1 MPDFRNLLGPMRLPF
16 LILTPA
22 CVLLGIAAAAW
33 TSGGVNL
40 AHAALAMLGGVGA
53 HVSVN
58 ALNEYFDFRSG
69 LDFRT
74 QRTPFSGGSGTLP
87 ENPEASRMALLTAL
101 IALAITAAVGVY
113 FVLVQGLA
121 LLPLGILGL
130 LIIVAYTTWISHQPL
145 LCLLAPGIGFGLL
158 MVMGTSLVLA
168 GEHTWTAFIAS
179 LVPTFLVSDLL
190 LLNQFPDA
198 EADQTV
204 GRRHVL
210 IVYGKRVGSLVYAA
224 FLIGAY
230 LTIIIGV
237 VLKVLP
243 LASLLGLGSLIFAI
257 PAIRGAL
264 QHADNIEAL
273 IPALGQNV
281 LVNILTPVLVAVGLF
296 IG

>member
-1 MPDFRNLLGPMRLPF
+1 MRLPF

-22 CVLLGIAAAAW
+22 CVLLGVAAATW

-40 AHAALAMLGGVGA
+40 AHAALALLGAVGA
-53 HVSVN
+53 HISVN

-87 ENPEASRMALLTAL
+87 ANPDASRSALLTGL

-113 FVLVQGLA
+113 FVAVQGLA

-130 LIIVAYTTWISHQPL
+130 LIIVAYTTWISQQPL

-168 GEHTWTAFIAS
+168 GEHTWTVFVAS

-210 IVYGKRVGSLVYAA
+210 IVYGKRVGSLIYTA
-224 FLIGAY
+224 FLIAAY
-230 LTIIIGV
+230 LTILIGV
-237 VLKVLP
+237 MLRVLP
-243 LASLLGLGSLIFAI
+243 VASLLGLASLIFAV

-264 QHADNIEAL
+264 QHAENIEAL

-281 LVNILTPVLVAVGLF
+281 LVNILTPILVAVGLF

>member
-1 MPDFRNLLGPMRLPF
+1 MPELRNLLGPMRLPF

-33 TSGGVNL
+33 TSGGVNI
-40 AHAALAMLGGVGA
+40 AHAGLALLGGVGA
-53 HVSVN
+53 HISVN

-87 ENPEASRMALLTAL
+87 ENPSASRMALLTGL

-210 IVYGKRVGSLVYAA
+210 IVYGKRVGSLIYTA

-230 LTIIIGV
+230 LTIVIGV
-237 VLKVLP
+237 IFRVLP
-243 LASLLGLGSLIFAI
+243 LASLLGLGSLIFAV
-257 PAIRGAL
+257 PAIQGAL